1 MKRLARYLFIIPLCL
16 LSVLTIAYLFS
27 KDEPLFS
34 LKNIKIRGA
43 AHLTDGEIMRRAYP
57 FLKESIF
64 KTEVDKIKE
73 TVLAH
78 PFVKDVS
85 IKRLYPFSLVIEVK
99 EKVAS
104 ALWVN
109 PAGDVAVLDEAG
121 TPFRPL
127 AREDTKHLFVIQ
139 AKDQAAARSV
149 FNQVNAWM
157 ADKSIKGDSIS
168 EVIDTDGSIT
178 LVYLGDGVEVILGK
192 EDQKARLKRATAV
205 LEDVRRR
212 GLFIRCIDA
221 RFDKGAI
228 IKERKG

>member
-1 MKRLARYLFIIPLCL
+1 MKHLAFYLFIIPLCL
-16 LSVLTIAYLFS
+16 LSVLTVTYFFS

-34 LKNIKIRGA
+34 LKNIRIKGA
-43 AHLTDGEIMRRAYP
+43 AQLTYGEIMRRAYP

-64 KTEVDKIKE
+64 KTQVDKVKE
-73 TVLAH
+73 AVLAH
-78 PFVKDVS
+78 PFVKEVS

-104 ALWVN
+104 ALWVS
-109 PAGDVAVLDEAG
+109 PTGDVQVLDETG
-121 TPFRPL
+121 TPFRAL
-127 AREDTKHLFVIQ
+127 SKEDTRHLFVIQ

-149 FNQVNAWM
+149 FNLVSAWM
-157 ADKSIKGDSIS
+157 ADKSLKRDSIS

-178 LVYLGDGVEVILGK
+178 LVYVGDGVAIILGK
-192 EDQKARLKRATAV
+192 EDQRARLKRATAV
-205 LEDVRRR
+205 LEDVRKR

>member
-1 MKRLARYLFIIPLCL
+1 MKRLAFYLFIIPLCL
-16 LSVLTIAYLFS
+16 LSVLTVAYLFS

-34 LKNIKIRGA
+34 LKNVKIKGA
-43 AHLTDGEIMRRAYP
+43 AQLTDGEIMRRAYP

-64 KTEVDKIKE
+64 KTQVDKVKE
-73 TVLAH
+73 AVLAH
-78 PFVKDVS
+78 PFVREVS

-104 ALWVN
+104 ALWVG
-109 PAGDVAVLDEAG
+109 PTGDVQVLDETGA
-121 TPFRPL
+121 PFRAL
-127 AREDTKHLFVIQ
+127 SKEDTKQLFVIH
-139 AKDQAAARSV
+139 ANDQVAARSV
-149 FNQVNAWM
+149 FNQVNTWM
-157 ADKSIKGDSIS
+157 TEKAIKRDSIS

-178 LVYLGDGVEVILGK
+178 LVYLGDGVEIILGK

>member
-16 LSVLTIAYLFS
+16 LSVLTVLYLFS

-34 LKNIKIRGA
+34 LKNIKIKGA
-43 AHLTDGEIMRRAYP
+43 AQLTDGEIMQRAYP

-64 KTEVDKIKE
+64 KTEVDRIKE
-73 TVLAH
+73 TILAH

-85 IKRLYPFSLVIEVK
+85 IKRLYPFSLVIDVK

-104 ALWVN
+104 ALWVS
-109 PAGDVAVLDEAG
+109 PAGDVQVLDESG

-127 AREDTKHLFVIQ
+127 TREDTKHLFVIH
-139 AKDQAAARSV
+139 ANDQAAARSV

-157 ADKSIKGDSIS
+157 ADKSIKRDSIS

-228 IKERKG
+228 IRERKG

>member
-1 MKRLARYLFIIPLCL
+1 MKRLAYYLFIVPLCL
-16 LSVLTIAYLFS
+16 LSVLTVVYLLS
-27 KDEPLFS
+27 KEEPLFS

-43 AHLTDGEIMRRAYP
+43 SQLTDGEIIRRAYP

-64 KTEVDKIKE
+64 STKVDKVKE
-73 TVLAH
+73 AVLTH

-85 IKRLYPFSLVIEVK
+85 IKRLYPFSLMIEVK
-99 EKVAS
+99 EKVTS
-104 ALWVN
+104 ALWVS
-109 PAGDVAVLDEAG
+109 PTGDIRVLDETG

-127 AREDTKHLFVIQ
+127 TREDTTHLFVIQ
-139 AKDQAAARSV
+139 AKDQATAKRV
-149 FNQVNAWM
+149 FALVDAWL
-157 ADKSIKGDSIS
+157 ADKAIRRDSIS

-178 LVYLGDGVEVILGK
+178 LVYLDDGVEVILGK
-192 EDQKARLKRATAV
+192 EDQSARLKRAAAV
-205 LEDVRRR
+205 LKDVHRR